1 MFNHETALADDD
13 QRRAA
18 GSLEVRDQ
26 LDIYVIGMIGA
37 IWAGH
42 WLGTGALVGQLRAD
56 PMITGLRWR
65 AWFHCVF
72 RSKRAGRFGRNGPPV
87 SEQMGHPVKE
97 AKQAA
102 A

>member
-65 AWFHCVF
+65 AWFHLRRPGRPGSGMSIRPGLYVADD
-72 RSKRAGRFGRNGPPV
+72 SAGGQLEEEGV
-87 SEQMGHPVKE
+87 
-97 AKQAA
+97 
-102 A
+102 